1 MSWASSISPYLV
13 TPPFSDNDSNE
24 STPDTIAPDEEP
36 VIAVLGVGY
45 VGSHLVS
52 SFSSKYSVVGFDVSP
67 ARISQLQESRRS
79 EDTTQYSCD
88 PSSLKRATHFL
99 ISVPTLLRAD
109 RTVDSSYL
117 QEAIKTVGT
126 YARQGATV
134 VIESSVAVGMTRELL
149 GPLARARGFFAGM
162 SPERVDPGR
171 VEPPMQSIPKI
182 ISGLDDVVPGSL
194 AAIREAYEKVFDNVV
209 CVSRPE
215 VAEMTKLYENCQR
228 MVCIAY
234 ANEMADACVSHN
246 IDPYEVSSA
255 AATKPFGYMP
265 YTPSLGVGGHC
276 IPVNPFY
283 LLCNS
288 EFPLLEK
295 ATETMWNRPSSIA
308 HRALGELQKQQP
320 KDGRQHRVLVV
331 GIAFKPGQSSLSN
344 SPGVELVNK
353 LAFSGRAAVAWADP
367 LVTQE
372 ALNIAPRLAEGD
384 WRPEILETFD
394 MVIVAFK
401 QRGLDFAVLDD
412 LQGVRVESWCC

>member
-1 MSWASSISPYLV
+1 MLPLLSRTTVPEGLDEKVKSNAIVTERRMSWASSISPYLV

-162 SPERVDPGR
+162 SPEVSTAQ
-171 VEPPMQSIPKI
+171 ESLLL
-182 ISGLDDVVPGSL
+182 SECLL
-194 AAIREAYEKVFDNVV
+194 AAD
-209 CVSRPE
+209 
-215 VAEMTKLYENCQR
+215 
-228 MVCIAY
+228 
-234 ANEMADACVSHN
+234 
-246 IDPYEVSSA
+246 
-255 AATKPFGYMP
+255 
-265 YTPSLGVGGHC
+265 
-276 IPVNPFY
+276 
-283 LLCNS
+283 
-288 EFPLLEK
+288 
-295 ATETMWNRPSSIA
+295 
-308 HRALGELQKQQP
+308 
-320 KDGRQHRVLVV
+320 
-331 GIAFKPGQSSLSN
+331 
-344 SPGVELVNK
+344 
-353 LAFSGRAAVAWADP
+353 
-367 LVTQE
+367 
-372 ALNIAPRLAEGD
+372 
-384 WRPEILETFD
+384 EI
-394 MVIVAFK
+394 
-401 QRGLDFAVLDD
+401 
-412 LQGVRVESWCC
+412 